1 MKPLLI
7 ILFVSC
13 SLAAQNLPRESPQSQ
28 RMEITLE
35 RQEGD
40 LWKAVDPGFVFE
52 TGDRIRFRFKAN
64 FDGFLYVMDYGTS
77 GSYSLLFPRDE
88 TGRENKITAGTEY
101 RIPATQAWFRIAG
114 PPGHDIVYW
123 MVTPLAL
130 ADAKEGFSPPAMP
143 RTKQPP
149 KTLMPRCDDAIFR
162 ARGECIDSGA
172 GLRGIVDAEEL
183 PENLKKVPR
192 MNSRE
197 LVIMRREESSMISS
211 PVPLAGPVIYQF
223 RLAHK

>member
-1 MKPLLI
+1 MKPILI
-7 ILFVSC
+7 VLFAAC
-13 SLAAQNLPRESPQSQ
+13 SLAAQDVRKETPQSQ

-35 RQEGD
+35 KQEGD
-40 LWKAVDPGFVFE
+40 LWKVVDPGFVFE
-52 TGDRIRFRFKAN
+52 PNDHVRFRFKAN

-88 TGRENKITAGTEY
+88 TGRENKIAAGTEC
-101 RIPATQAWFRIAG
+101 RIPITQASFRIAG
-114 PPGHDIVYW
+114 PPGFDVVYW
-123 MVTPLAL
+123 MVTPVAL
-130 ADAKEGFSPPAMP
+130 SNGNEGFFPPPMP
-143 RTKQPP
+143 RSKQPP
-149 KTLMPRCDDAIFR
+149 KTLLPRCDDAIFR
-162 ARGECIDSGA
+162 ARGECIDSSA
-172 GLRGIVDAEEL
+172 GPRGISDDL

-197 LVIMRREESSMISS
+197 LVIMRREESSTISS

>member
-1 MKPLLI
+1 MKQLLI

-13 SLAAQNLPRESPQSQ
+13 SLAAQDLPKDSKPQ

-35 RQEGD
+35 RQEDD
-40 LWKAVDPGFVFE
+40 LWKAVDPGLVFE
-52 TGDRIRFRFKAN
+52 TGDRVRFLFKAN

-101 RIPATQAWFRIAG
+101 RVPATQAWFRIAG

-130 ADAKEGFSPPAMP
+130 ADGKAAFSPPAMP

-149 KTLMPRCDDAIFR
+149 KTLLPRCDDAIFR

-172 GLRGIVDAEEL
+172 GLRGFIDLEEL
-183 PENLKKVPR
+183 PDNLKKVQR
-192 MNSRE
+192 VNSRE

>member
-1 MKPLLI
+1 MKPFLI
-7 ILFVSC
+7 FLFVTC
-13 SLAAQNLPRESPQSQ
+13 TLAAQDIPKEPRQFQ

-35 RQEGD
+35 KQEGN
-40 LWKAVDPGFVFE
+40 LWKVVDPGFVFE
-52 TGDRIRFRFKAN
+52 KDDHVRFRFRAN

-77 GSYSLLFPRDE
+77 GGYSLLFPRDE
-88 TGRENKITAGTEY
+88 TGQNNKITAGTEY
-101 RIPATQAWFRIAG
+101 KIPATQAWFRIAG

-130 ADAKEGFSPPAMP
+130 SEGKEGFFPPPMP
-143 RTKQPP
+143 GSKQPP
-149 KTLMPRCDDAIFR
+149 KTLLPRCDDAIFR

-172 GLRGIVDAEEL
+172 GLRGISNAEEL

-211 PVPLAGPVIYQF
+211 AVPLTGPVIYQF